1 MGNKQ
6 AAQQEP
12 VKRSP
17 HIESLTRL
25 YEELAEAVDGISTLK
40 KEAFQNY
47 FRSKVDDFDELL
59 FSYIASA
66 GGGNRNSVEL
76 TCDEFADGFET
87 FLDKGKTSAGKLEL
101 YFSVFSD
108 GESSMSFTDLVE
120 MFHISRYLAMAV
132 TDSAAQGPKPDTE
145 TIADVWAR
153 SIMGDE
159 GTHVDCNRFCG
170 WAKQNC
176 PRVFDGIHC
185 WVIKML
191 LYRGH
196 LPDTTP
202 EGFPAIPHLTNP
214 LDSQSLLNTET
225 LWILSTILPP
235 CFLGSLAQTSSSGG
249 SQTATADEKKAKPL
263 ERCKEWTLLYD
274 SVQHGQSLNRF
285 KHHCMAYHGPTVTL
299 LRLGKEG
306 LLIVAIDVEWR
317 ESSSSWG
324 NSDCRVIQVRPK
336 FQVLRAGPNLI
347 FFNERARGLPSGI
360 VLGQTSRPC
369 VTLDTGLSA
378 AKLHYQTDLT
388 PQTINK
394 IEVWGCGGQ
403 GLKEKQEKQQQWERK
418 QAEKLQKVKRPG
430 RWDDNPDKAIL
441 EMAGVTTNHSQR

>member
-6 AAQQEP
+6 ASQQEP
-12 VKRSP
+12 VQRSP
-17 HIESLTRL
+17 HHKSLSRL
-25 YEELAEAVDGISTLK
+25 FEELAEVKDGKSTIK
-40 KEAFQNY
+40 KETFQNY

-59 FSYIASA
+59 FSHIAST
-66 GGGNRNSVEL
+66 GGSNRNTEEL
-76 TCDEFADGFET
+76 TRDEFVDGFEN
-87 FLDKGKTSAGKLEL
+87 FLDRGRSIEGKLES

-108 GESSMSFTDLVE
+108 GESTMSFTDLVE
-120 MFHISRYLAMAV
+120 MFHISRSLAVSLTGAV
-132 TDSAAQGPKPDTE
+132 QGPKPEAE

-153 SIMGDE
+153 SIMGNE
-159 GTHVDCNRFCG
+159 STHVDCDKFCG

-185 WVIKML
+185 WVMKML

-196 LPDTTP
+196 SPGTTP
-202 EGFPAIPHLTNP
+202 KGFHGIPCLTEQ
-214 LDSQSLLNTET
+214 LDSHSLLNTET

-235 CFLGSLAQTSSSGG
+235 CFLGNVAQTSA
-249 SQTATADEKKAKPL
+249 QQQRMATTNEEKPL
-263 ERCKEWTLLYD
+263 QRNKEWGLLYD
-274 SVQHGQSLNRF
+274 SEQHGQSLNRF
-285 KHHCMAYHGPTVTL
+285 KHHCMSYHGPTVTL
-299 LRLGKEG
+299 LRVGKEV
-306 LLIVAIDVEWR
+306 LLVVAIDVEWR

-369 VTLDTGLSA
+369 VTLDTGLTS
-378 AKLHYQTDLT
+378 AKLHYQTNLL
-388 PQTINK
+388 PQTVQK

-403 GLKEKQEKQQQWERK
+403 GIKEKQEKQQQWERK

-441 EMAGVTTNHSQR
+441 DIAGITTNHSQR